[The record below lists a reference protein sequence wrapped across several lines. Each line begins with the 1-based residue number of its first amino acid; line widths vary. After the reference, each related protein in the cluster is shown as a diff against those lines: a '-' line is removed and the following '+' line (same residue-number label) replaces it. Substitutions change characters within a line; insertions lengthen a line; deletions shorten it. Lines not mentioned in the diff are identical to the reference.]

1 MTSLRFDFVE
11 ESYAALKNMEAQLKV
26 NDMAE
31 IVGRSLRF
39 FKSLMQIA
47 RKEGRLFIEYP
58 DGSRSEL
65 EYLELIKFRD

>member
-26 NDMAE
+26 KDMAE